1 MTSPAVSVAVDAPLR
16 DVVAVLARSEF
27 DGVPV
32 VDGNGVLVGMVTQ
45 NDLVAKAGL
54 RARPEIL
61 ALLWRGDSGQEVLD
75 SDLFASVTAGLS
87 AKDVMVKNPPAISPE
102 ATLAEAIKII
112 ASANLKRLAV
122 VDKDKRLIGM
132 LARIDILR
140 VASAGSARR
149 RVLESYGAK
158 VPGATPVGATTLL
171 QVPTVTPDTPALEVV
186 NLLDGESQRVVVLD
200 ERGAPAGVISD
211 RDLLPLLGDKGAR
224 KARELTAAALMRTDI
239 PAIQEDASIEQALS
253 LMVELRRKRLPVVDG
268 NGRYLG
274 MLSREELLRILAPD
288 GETL

>member
-1 MTSPAVSVAVDAPLR
+1 
-16 DVVAVLARSEF
+16 
-27 DGVPV
+27 
-32 VDGNGVLVGMVTQ
+32 
-45 NDLVAKAGL
+45 
-54 RARPEIL
+54 
-61 ALLWRGDSGQEVLD
+61 
-75 SDLFASVTAGLS
+75 
-87 AKDVMVKNPPAISPE
+87 
-102 ATLAEAIKII
+102 
-112 ASANLKRLAV
+112 
-122 VDKDKRLIGM
+122 M
-132 LARIDILR
+132 LARTHPRR
-140 VASAGSARR
+140 VGPAGRARR

-239 PAIQEDASIEQALS
+239 PAIQEGASIEQALS